1 MTDNKDYIIKETRKD
16 DDSIQFFLFGL
27 VLHVDDMF
35 LVTNFIKE
43 SLTPKQFDY
52 KYDWFDT
59 YEKGYFV
66 KDNIR
71 VEIEWSIYTDY
82 SFVIDKNSNQ
92 ETIDRVKVWVGEIF
106 KFLLEQEKVE
116 ITKIN
121 IDSFEYDRVTPKEKM
136 NWIKRFKK
144 HL

>member
-1 MTDNKDYIIKETRKD
+1 MTENQDYIIKEIRKED
-16 DDSIQFFLFGL
+16 NSIQFFLFGL
-27 VLHVDDMF
+27 ALHVDDMF

-43 SLTPKQFDY
+43 SLNPSQFDY

-71 VEIEWSIYTDY
+71 VDIEWSIYTDY
-82 SFVIDKNSNQ
+82 SFIIDKYSNQ
-92 ETIDRVKVWVGEIF
+92 ETIDLVRNWVREIF
-106 KFLLEQEKVE
+106 KFLLDQEKVE

-121 IDSFEYDRVTPKEKM
+121 VDNFQYDRVTPKEKT
-136 NWIKRFKK
+136 I
-144 HL
+144 